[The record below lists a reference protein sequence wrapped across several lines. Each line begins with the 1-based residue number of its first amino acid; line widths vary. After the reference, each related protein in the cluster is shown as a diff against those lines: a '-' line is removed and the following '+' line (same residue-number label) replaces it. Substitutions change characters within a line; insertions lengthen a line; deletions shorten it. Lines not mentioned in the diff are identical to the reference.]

1 MKSVEKE
8 DDIIIRIPRKLYSK
22 DVQNL
27 IDLIQFKK
35 TVANSK
41 AIQKDIDDI
50 LTDIKKDRKKLMKPL
65 LERIKKINIVN
76 GK

>member
-22 DVQNL
+22 DLQNL